1 MRRSFA
7 IVLLMTMIESGRA
20 IAITCS
26 SRDGQKYCSCEYD
39 QGCTSS
45 DNSCAC
51 IRSADEPQAPA
62 LVPPPPRSL
71 QPPVI
76 RMPNLPR
83 REPAPTMPAPAAPAT
98 IDNDE
103 RTPVE
108 YIQLAKAA
116 ITAGKLGAAI
126 EFIDKGQT
134 RLLDRSV
141 ALDKTF
147 DPISDES
154 IKQLSGAK
162 QALLTKNRD
171 RAVKSLD
178 AALAAMR

>member
-7 IVLLMTMIESGRA
+7 ILLLMTMFESVPA
-20 IAITCS
+20 AAITCS
-26 SRDGQKYCSCEYD
+26 SRDDQKYCSCEYN
-39 QGCTSS
+39 QACTSS
-45 DNSCAC
+45 ENSCAC
-51 IRSADEPQAPA
+51 IRSANEPQAPA
-62 LVPPPPRSL
+62 LVPPPPRSS
-71 QPPVI
+71 QPLV
-76 RMPNLPR
+76 MPKLPR
-83 REPAPTMPAPAAPAT
+83 RESAPTMPAPAAPAT

-103 RTPVE
+103 RTPAE
-108 YIQLAKAA
+108 YIRLAKTA

-134 RLLDRSV
+134 RLLDRSI

-154 IKQLSGAK
+154 IKQLSVAK
-162 QALLTKNRD
+162 QALLTKNRE